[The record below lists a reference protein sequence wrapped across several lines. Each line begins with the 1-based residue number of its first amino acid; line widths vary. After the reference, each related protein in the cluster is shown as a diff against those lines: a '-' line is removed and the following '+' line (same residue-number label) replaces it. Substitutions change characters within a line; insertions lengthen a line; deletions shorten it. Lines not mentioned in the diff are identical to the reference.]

1 MATACEISLNW
12 LTWLLKERNRYRF
25 FVNQVML
32 SRQYFKSKTFLFSQV
47 TNQMQE
53 KIDDRL
59 SWLTQYLGGTGDKL
73 ALITT
78 CLLHA
83 GYFLLATLCV
93 LFLNAP
99 LFTRLVLLIMVPINA
114 WSEIHFQSS
123 LSYTLLSCLLTF
135 ALLGKLSN
143 SR

>member
-1 MATACEISLNW
+1 
-12 LTWLLKERNRYRF
+12 
-25 FVNQVML
+25 ML